1 MIRRGD
7 WPDRVTFVREW
18 LFGRQAVLESLRAGR
33 RQPARLLLLEGAARA
48 SIIDDITTTAQQ
60 RRIPIE
66 KSSRQLIGRVVGHDE
81 HQGVALE
88 TSNYPYADIHAML
101 ELARSRQ
108 EPPLLLLLDLIQ
120 DVHNLGSLLRT
131 AEAVG
136 VHGVVIQER
145 RAAGITPATVNT
157 SSGAVEHLLV
167 AQVTNL
173 VKEIERLKA
182 RDAAYPD
189 MWIAGLEDA
198 PGAQPYT
205 DANMLLPLAIVVG
218 SEGAGLRRLVR
229 ERCDWLMSIPMRGK
243 INSLNAAIAG
253 SLALYEALR
262 QRTS

>member
-1 MIRRGD
+1 M
-7 WPDRVTFVREW
+7 REW
-18 LFGRQAVLESLRAGR
+18 LFGRQAVHESLRAGR
-33 RQPARLLLLEGAARA
+33 RQPVRLLLLEGAARA
-48 SIIDDITTTAQQ
+48 PIIDEITAAAQQ
-60 RRIPIE
+60 RHIPIE
-66 KSSRQLIGRVVGHDE
+66 KCSRQVIGRVLGHDD

-88 TSNYPYADIHAML
+88 TSDYPYADIHAML
-101 ELARSRQ
+101 DLAHAHQ

-120 DVHNLGSLLRT
+120 DIHNLGSLLRT

-145 RAAGITPATVNT
+145 RAAGVTPATVNT

-173 VKEIERLKA
+173 VKEIERLKL
-182 RDAAYPD
+182 REV
-189 MWIAGLEDA
+189 WIAGLEDV
-198 PGAQPYT
+198 PGARSYT
-205 DANMLLPLAIVVG
+205 ETNMTLPLAIVVG

-243 INSLNAAIAG
+243 INSLNAAVAG

-262 QRTS
+262 QRAS

>member
-1 MIRRGD
+1 M
-7 WPDRVTFVREW
+7 REW
-18 LFGRQAVLESLRAGR
+18 LFGRQAVHESLRAGR
-33 RQPARLLLLEGAARA
+33 RQPARLLLLEGAAPA
-48 SIIDDITTTAQQ
+48 PIIDEITAAAQQ
-60 RRIPIE
+60 RHIPIE
-66 KSSRQLIGRVVGHDE
+66 KCSRQVLDRILGHEE

-88 TSNYPYADIHAML
+88 TSTYPYADIHAML
-101 ELARSRQ
+101 DLARTRQ

-120 DVHNLGSLLRT
+120 DIHNLGSLLRT

-173 VKEIERLKA
+173 VKEIERLKMA
-182 RDAAYPD
+182 DL
-189 MWIAGLEDA
+189 WIAGLEDA
-198 PGAQPYT
+198 PGARPYT
-205 DANMLLPLAIVVG
+205 ETNMILPLAIVVG

-229 ERCDWLMSIPMRGK
+229 ERCDWLMSIPMRGR
-243 INSLNAAIAG
+243 INSLNAAVAG